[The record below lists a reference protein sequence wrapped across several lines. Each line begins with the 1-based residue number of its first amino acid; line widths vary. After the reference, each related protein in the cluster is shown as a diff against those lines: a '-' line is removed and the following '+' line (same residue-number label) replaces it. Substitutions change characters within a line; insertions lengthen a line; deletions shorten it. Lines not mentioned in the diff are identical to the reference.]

1 MRPILLI
8 AGKEIRDGLRNRW
21 VAAATLLLGGLSL
34 SLAFLGSAPV
44 GTVGADRLAVAVVGL
59 SSLSIYLI
67 PLIALLLSYDAIVG
81 ETERGTMLLLL
92 TYPVR
97 RDQVLLG
104 KFLGHTAI
112 LGFATII
119 GYGAAGAALALGNG
133 ETDGWKAFAVMT
145 LSSVLLGCAFL
156 AIGYLVSTLVRERAT
171 AAGAG
176 IVVWLFLV
184 LLYDVALLGLL
195 VADKGHNIG
204 TELFSVLLLANPTD
218 SYRLFN
224 LSGFEKVRDFAG
236 LAGLSGEV
244 HIGRA
249 VLVTIM
255 VLWVLVPLAGAAA
268 VFRRREL

>member
-1 MRPILLI
+1 MKPILLI

-119 GYGAAGAALALGNG
+119 GYGAAGAALTLGNG
-133 ETDGWKAFAVMT
+133 ETDGWKAFAVKT

-195 VADKGHNIG
+195 IADKGHNIG

>member
-119 GYGAAGAALALGNG
+119 GYGAAGAALTLGNG